1 MIARHVRRGR
11 HDERGASMILALV
24 FVTVFGMA
32 SAATLT
38 YADTALRTN
47 QATQQRQAVLYNAN
61 GAIDTAINAMR
72 PIHAWGR
79 DGLACAGVDVNFED
93 DTSGAVACTPQAG
106 SGVGSEPVQGGP
118 SANAPANA
126 LVTNARSAEPGINI
140 RTGVLPVGG
149 AVVAT
154 SAIET
159 PAGTQLDATNYSVGA
174 AGACSPG
181 LILSTPTASCPT
193 SVSVAVAGA
202 INAVG
207 IPDWETAIPQKAPA
221 CNGKFQYVPLE
232 PGRYTDAAALSAL
245 TSGSCPG
252 TVVHLL
258 PGQFHFDFAQRGFA
272 AQWRITDAT
281 VTVVAGTA
289 EGWTPP
295 VAFADAPVV
304 PASGACSLTANGSL
318 LTFSSESALYV
329 GGARNVELCG
339 ATQANGQV
347 VSILGPWS
355 DMQLPQ
361 AQLQRRCVA
370 LPRGCPFLMVTSAAV
385 GMAGV
390 LRVHGTVLAPT
401 ATIGIDL
408 RAGAVAQF
416 NRGSIV
422 RSVYSW
428 GTQTIGPVF
437 TTKYDSSSG
446 GYADRDVVLVVT
458 IDGVRVGR
466 ARVEFADANGEIP
479 GESVTIVEWNT
490 TL

>member
-1 MIARHVRRGR
+1 MIARRERWGRR
-11 HDERGASMILALV
+11 DERGASMLLALV

-61 GAIDTAINAMR
+61 GAVDTAINAMR
-72 PIHAWGR
+72 PVHAWGR
-79 DGLACAGVDVNFED
+79 DGLACAGVDVSFED
-93 DTSGAVACTPQAG
+93 GMSGAVACTPQSG
-106 SGVGSEPVQGGP
+106 SGVGSPPVQGGP
-118 SANAPANA
+118 SKDAPTSA
-126 LVTNARSAEPGINI
+126 LVTNARAAEPGINV
-140 RTGVLPVGG
+140 RSGRLPVGG

-154 SAIET
+154 SAIDT
-159 PAGTQLDATNYSVGA
+159 SIGTQLDATNHAVSA
-174 AGACSPG
+174 AGACVAAQ
-181 LILSTPTASCPT
+181 ILSTPSASCPT
-193 SVSVAVAGA
+193 SVSVAVADA

-207 IPDWETAIPQKAPA
+207 VPNWATTTPRSVPA
-221 CNGKFQYVPLE
+221 CPGTGRYVPLQ
-232 PGRYTDAAALSAL
+232 PGRYTDAAAFTAL
-245 TSGSCPG
+245 TSGLCPG
-252 TVVHLL
+252 TVVHML
-258 PGQFHFDFAQRGFA
+258 PGQFHLEFAQRGFA

-289 EGWTPP
+289 NGWTPP
-295 VAFADAPVV
+295 AEFANAPTV
-304 PASGACSLTANGSL
+304 PATGACSLTAAGSL

-329 GGARNVELCG
+329 GGARNVEFCG
-339 ATQANGQV
+339 AAQANGQV
-347 VSILGPWS
+347 VSILGPWLA
-355 DMQLPQ
+355 MGLPE

-401 ATIGIDL
+401 GTIGVDL

-437 TTKYDSSSG
+437 TTKYDSSGG

-466 ARVEFADANGEIP
+466 ARVRFEDANGASP
-479 GESVTIVEWNT
+479 GQSVTIIEWNT